1 MGHEDWNHLS
11 PRSLW
16 FRITS
21 KEGKLEC
28 KASTPRGQ
36 AVMQTIQAT
45 VNNSGYLQQKAADI

>member
-11 PRSLW
+11 PRSLQ
-16 FRITS
+16 FRTTS

-36 AVMQTIQAT
+36 AVM
-45 VNNSGYLQQKAADI
+45 